1 MATARQPLPDLRVL
15 LVDDHK
21 ILRRGLRG
29 LIEEEHPRAEF
40 GEAENSQTALE
51 QIYSGKWDL
60 VLLDV
65 NIPGRSGLDV
75 LQEIKQVTPET
86 PVIVISAYPEEEFA
100 VRALKLRAAGYLTKS
115 CVADELKPA
124 MRKVLSGGRY
134 VTASLAERLADSLG
148 SDLKGPLHERLS
160 NRELQV
166 LRLVAVGRSLK
177 EIAAELSLSEKTIGT
192 YRRRIAEK
200 MGLSTNV
207 ELARYAL
214 QAGIVD

>member
-1 MATARQPLPDLRVL
+1 V
-15 LVDDHK
+15 
-21 ILRRGLRG
+21 
-29 LIEEEHPRAEF
+29 IEEEYAGADF

-51 QIYSGKWDL
+51 QIYKQKWDL

-65 NIPGRSGLDV
+65 NIPGRNGLDV
-75 LQEIKQVTPET
+75 LHEIKQVSPET
-86 PVIVISAYPEEEFA
+86 PVLVISASPEEEFA

-124 MRKVLSGGRY
+124 IEKALSGGRY
-134 VTASLAERLADSLG
+134 VTAALAEKLAQSLG
-148 SDLKGPLHERLS
+148 SDLKGPLHETLS

-166 LRLVAVGRSLK
+166 LRMVAVGRTLK
-177 EIAAELSLSEKTIGT
+177 EIAGELSLSEKTVGT

-200 MGLSTNV
+200 MNLSSNV

-214 QAGIVD
+214 QAGLVE

>member
-1 MATARQPLPDLRVL
+1 MPAPHPIQRNLRVL

-29 LIEEEHPRAEF
+29 VIEEEYASADF

-51 QIYSGKWDL
+51 QIYKRKWDL

-65 NIPGRSGLDV
+65 NIPGRNGLDV
-75 LQEIKQVTPET
+75 LHEIKQVSPET
-86 PVIVISAYPEEEFA
+86 PVLVISASPEEEFA

-124 MRKVLSGGRY
+124 IKKALSGGRY
-134 VTASLAERLADSLG
+134 VTAALAEKLAQSLG
-148 SDLKGPLHERLS
+148 SDLKGPLHETLS

-166 LRLVAVGRSLK
+166 LRMVAVGRTLK
-177 EIAAELSLSEKTIGT
+177 EIAGELSLSEKTVGT

-200 MGLSTNV
+200 MGLSSNV

-214 QAGIVD
+214 QAGLGE

>member
-1 MATARQPLPDLRVL
+1 MSMPHRSQSTLRVL
-15 LVDDHK
+15 LIDDHK

-29 LIEEEHPRAEF
+29 VIEEEYASADF

-51 QIYSGKWDL
+51 QIYNQKWDL

-65 NIPGRSGLDV
+65 NIPGRNGLDV
-75 LQEIKQVTPET
+75 LHEIKQVAPET
-86 PVIVISAYPEEEFA
+86 PVLVISASPEEEFA

-124 MRKVLSGGRY
+124 IKKALSGGRY
-134 VTASLAERLADSLG
+134 VTATLAEKLAQSIG
-148 SDLKGPLHERLS
+148 SDLKGPLHETLS

-166 LRLVAVGRSLK
+166 LRMVAVGRTLK
-177 EIAAELSLSEKTIGT
+177 EIAGELSLSEKTVGT

-200 MGLSTNV
+200 MGLSSNV

-214 QAGIVD
+214 QARLVE

>member
-1 MATARQPLPDLRVL
+1 MRVL
-15 LVDDHK
+15 IVDDHQ
-21 ILRRGLRG
+21 ILRRGLREV
-29 LIEEEHPRAEF
+29 IHEQFPKAEF

-51 QIYSGKWDL
+51 SIYREKWDL

-75 LQEIKQVTPET
+75 LQEIKQSAPET
-86 PVIVISAYPEEEFA
+86 PVLMVSAYPEEDFA
-100 VRALKLRAAGYLTKS
+100 VRALKLRAAGYLTKN
-115 CVADELKPA
+115 CVADELNA
-124 MRKVLSGGRY
+124 AVRKALSGGRY
-134 VTASLAERLADSLG
+134 VTASLAEKLAASMG
-148 SDLKGPLHERLS
+148 SDLKGPVHETLS

-166 LRLVAVGRSLK
+166 LRMIAIGRTLK
-177 EIAAELSLSEKTIGT
+177 DIAGELSLSEKTVGT

-214 QAGIVD
+214 HAGLVE

>member
-1 MATARQPLPDLRVL
+1 MTATPPRGADLRVL

-29 LIEEEHPRAEF
+29 VIEEEHPSADF
-40 GEAENSQTALE
+40 GEAEDSHAALE
-51 QIYSGKWDL
+51 QIYKGKWDL

-75 LQEIKQVTPET
+75 LQEIKQVAPET
-86 PVIVISAYPEEEFA
+86 PVLVISAYPEEEFA
-100 VRALKLRAAGYLTKS
+100 VRALKLRAAGYLTKT

-124 MRKVLSGGRY
+124 IKKALSGGRY
-134 VTASLAERLADSLG
+134 VTASLAEKLAQSLG
-148 SDLKGPLHERLS
+148 DDLKGPVHERLS

-166 LRLVAVGRSLK
+166 LRLVAVGRTLK
-177 EIAAELSLSEKTIGT
+177 EIAGELSLSEKTVGT

-200 MGLSTNV
+200 MGLSSNV

-214 QAGIVD
+214 QAGLVE